1 MASPVNAVLGALV
14 ATAFWTALGYALAR
28 HVLPKALAIGA
39 APVIG
44 WAAFSAAT
52 LPILTAIGFSTPAV
66 VVIAVLCLVMGGL
79 VRMRPAAA
87 NAAPAPTIPLWSYAA
102 AAVLAFVPAAAIVP
116 KVTADGVHLADPI
129 FDHSKIAIIDAMLR
143 QGLPPVNPV
152 FGEFGAAGRVAY
164 YYLWHFSAA
173 ELALPLRLSGWEAD
187 IAVTWFTAFA
197 SLTLMMG
204 VAVWLSKRSGAAF
217 LVVAFALSSSLRP
230 VLALLFGSDG
240 LEPFIDSSGFAGW
253 LFQSSWVPQH
263 LMSASCVVTAMLL
276 LVHYAREGQAA
287 RLVALVFV
295 VAAGFES
302 STFVGGVTF
311 GIAALAAA
319 PILFAAAGPGR
330 RTRLATGLAVA
341 AVLTGCLAAPFIYAQ
356 FATVTARGGG
366 APIVFDHFKVL
377 GEMFP
382 ETLRRVLD
390 WPAYWLVLLPIEF
403 PATFLAGTIALV
415 AGLRRAPRGAE
426 RTTIAVFVAL
436 AGVGLFV
443 SWLLASTLGDNND
456 LSLRAVLPAVMILI
470 VGTAVGI
477 LSSPR
482 RALIVAM
489 GVGGLVLSLPAAL
502 QIIHYNVTGEDV
514 PDARSFAQAPELW
527 AAVRRYAA
535 PTARVANNPLYLQD
549 LTPWPANMSWAL
561 LANRSSCFAG
571 RELAIAFAPLPP
583 ERREAI
589 NAQFI
594 RVFAGQGT
602 AGDIDD
608 MAKKFA
614 CDVVVVVP
622 QDGAWTNDPF
632 AASGDY
638 RLAEN
643 RDGRWRI
650 YVRVA
655 AGS

>member
-1 MASPVNAVLGALV
+1 
-14 ATAFWTALGYALAR
+14 
-28 HVLPKALAIGA
+28 
-39 APVIG
+39 
-44 WAAFSAAT
+44 

-66 VVIAVLCLVMGGL
+66 VVIAVLCLVTGGL
-79 VRMRPAAA
+79 VMMRPAAA

-102 AAVLAFVPAAAIVP
+102 AAVLALVPAAAIVP

-129 FDHSKIAIIDAMLR
+129 FDHSKIAIIDALLR

-197 SLTLMMG
+197 SLSLMMG
-204 VAVWLSKRSGAAF
+204 VAVWLSKRSGAAL
-217 LVVAFALSSSLRP
+217 LVIAFALSSSLRP

-276 LVHYAREGQAA
+276 LVHYAREGQPA
-287 RLVALVFV
+287 RLVTLVFV
-295 VAAGFES
+295 VTAGFES

-330 RTRLATGLAVA
+330 RTRFAIGLAVA